1 MGSQAPRVIGIALYT
16 AIVLL
21 KGVLNIMCGIT
32 GWIDWESD
40 LTQMQTILGTMVKT
54 LARRGPDAEGIWLS
68 EHAALG
74 HRRLI
79 VVDPEGGG
87 QPMTRRLGERAY
99 TIVYN
104 GELYNTLD
112 LRKELE
118 ARGHTFLT
126 LNSDTEVL
134 LMSYIEWGSS
144 CVEKFNGIF
153 AFAIWS
159 EADQSLFLARD
170 RLGVKPLF
178 YALKG
183 RAIIFGSELKALL
196 AHPAVK
202 PEVDTQGLAEILVM
216 GPSRTPGHG
225 IYRGVAEIRPGH
237 CLVYDRNGMRLSR
250 YWALESRPH
259 EDSLEVTAA
268 TIKRLFCNAVERQ
281 LVSDVPVCTLLSGGL
296 DSSVITAVAAGV
308 FKRNGLGPLHTYSVD
323 YRDNERFFKA
333 DHFQTNADAPWVRRV
348 SGFLGTCHHEI
359 EIDTPELADALVPA
373 VLANDLPGMA
383 DIDSSLYLFCQEIK
397 KHATVALSGECA
409 DEVFGGYPWFR
420 SRAAMTEA
428 TFPWIQFVRERA
440 GFLSDEVVELIKPEK
455 YVAGRYQEAIEEVP
469 RLKGEEPLESRK
481 REIFYL
487 NITRFMQTLL
497 DRKDR
502 MSMGVGLEVRVPF
515 CDHRLIEYV
524 WNIPWSMKNCGNMP
538 KGILRRAMSG
548 LLPDDVLQRSKSPY
562 PKTHNPAYMTAVS
575 KRVLEILNDWEA
587 PLRQLINTETIRALA
602 ASGTAVFDRPWFG
615 QLMRGPQ
622 FLAYL
627 LQVDTWLR
635 HYHVV
640 IC

>member
-1 MGSQAPRVIGIALYT
+1 
-16 AIVLL
+16 
-21 KGVLNIMCGIT
+21 MCGLT
-32 GWIDWESD
+32 GWVDWESD
-40 LTQMQTILGTMVKT
+40 LTRQRPILEAMVET
-54 LARRGPDAEGIWLS
+54 LSRRGPDAQGEWLS
-68 EHAALG
+68 EHVALG
-74 HRRLI
+74 HRRLV

-87 QPMTRRLGERAY
+87 QPMTRRLGERIY

-104 GELYNTLD
+104 GELYNTME

-118 ARGHTFLT
+118 ARGHTFFT
-126 LNSDTEVL
+126 RNSDTEVL
-134 LMSYIEWGSS
+134 LMSYIEWGTS
-144 CVEKFNGIF
+144 CVERLNGIY
-153 AFAIWS
+153 AFAIWG
-159 EADQSLFLARD
+159 EAEQSLFLARD

-183 RAIIFGSELKALL
+183 KLFIFGSELKALL
-196 AHPAVK
+196 AHPEVR
-202 PEVDTQGLAEILVM
+202 PEVQEEGLAEILVM

-237 CLVYDRNGMRLSR
+237 CLLYDRNGIHLRR
-250 YWALESRPH
+250 YWTLKSRPH

-268 TIKRLFCNAVERQ
+268 TIRGLFCDAVERQ

-296 DSSVITAVAAGV
+296 DSSIITAVAAGA
-308 FKRNGLGPLHTYSVD
+308 FKRDGLEPLHTYSID
-323 YRDNERFFKA
+323 YRDNELFFKP
-333 DHFQTNADAPWVRRV
+333 DHFQPNSDAPWVRRV
-348 SGFLGTCHHEI
+348 SDYLGTCHHRV
-359 EIDTPELADALVPA
+359 EIDTPELAEALVPA

-383 DIDSSLYLFCQEIK
+383 DVDSSLYLFCREIK
-397 KHATVALSGECA
+397 KDATVALSGESA

-420 SRAAMTEA
+420 SRAALTEA

-440 GFLSDEVVELIKPEK
+440 GFLSCELLDRIRPEE
-455 YVAGRYQEAIEEVP
+455 YVAERYRDALEEVP
-469 RLKGEEPLESRK
+469 RLKGEEPQEARM

-515 CDHRLIEYV
+515 CDHRLVEYV
-524 WNIPWSMKNCGNMP
+524 WNIPWSMKNCDNMS

-548 LLPDDVLQRSKSPY
+548 LLPDDVLKRSKSPY
-562 PKTHNPAYMTAVS
+562 PKTHNPSYLAAVGG
-575 KRVLEILNDWEA
+575 RMLEILDDREA
-587 PLRQLINTETIRALA
+587 PLHQVINTEAVRAMAL
-602 ASGTAVFDRPWFG
+602 SGTLVFDRPWFG
-615 QLMRGPQ
+615 QLMRGAQ

-627 LQVDTWLR
+627 IQVDTWLR
-635 HYHVV
+635 NYQVV